1 MLAPVSPS
9 LTTALKHAPMGI
21 AIFDRSMRY
30 LAHSAQYLTDQGL
43 PADLSVLG
51 RVHYEVFPEIPQR
64 WRDMHAQVIHEGVEL
79 REDLGDRYVD
89 RHGRVE
95 WIRWSMAPWRTDE
108 GAIGGLV
115 LYTEV
120 VTAAVEARLR
130 LEAAEA
136 RYKAVFEQAA
146 MGVARISSRGEFLEV
161 NDRFCAITRR
171 TRERLTA
178 GNAAELVAPDD
189 LPYALTRVR
198 ALLSGEA
205 DTYAAERRLMAG
217 DGEQLWIRL
226 NISKVQPRDQEPY
239 LVAIIADI
247 TARKAVEAEQE
258 RHQGQLRL
266 LINELNHRVKN
277 TLATVQSMAAQTLR
291 NEPDPV
297 TAFEKFELRLLGL
310 SLAHDVLTR
319 ESWNGAEL
327 CEVAQ
332 RALAPF
338 TAAAGRVSVA
348 GPACFLPP
356 GGALTMSLVFH
367 ELATNALKYGGL
379 STLDGAVA
387 VSWAFDEP
395 TRALSLTWTETG
407 GPPVAAPPARRGF
420 GSRLI
425 ERSLRGELRGHARM
439 DWRSTGLVCRLD
451 ARVPTPTPPSP
462 ELGVVASLDETR
474 APRASNRSR
483 RKSLDA
489 PDPPQP

>member
-1 MLAPVSPS
+1 MIDTVSPS
-9 LTTALKHAPMGI
+9 LTTALMHAPMGI

-43 PADLSVLG
+43 PADLPLLG
-51 RVHYEVFPEIPQR
+51 RVHYEVFPEIPQF
-64 WRDMHAQVIHEGVEL
+64 WRDLHARVLNEGVEL
-79 REDLGDRYVD
+79 REDGGDRYVD

-108 GAIGGLV
+108 GAVGGLV

-146 MGVARISSRGEFLEV
+146 MGVARISPRGVFLEV

-171 TRERLTA
+171 SRQVLVA
-178 GNAAELVAPDD
+178 GNAAELIAPQD
-189 LPYALTRVR
+189 LPGAQAHVR
-198 ALLSGEA
+198 ALLAGRL
-205 DTYAAERRLMAG
+205 DTYAAERRLIAG
-217 DGEQLWIRL
+217 DGEVLWIRL
-226 NISKVQPRDQEPY
+226 TVSKVQPRGGLAY

-247 TARKAVEAEQE
+247 TARKVVEAEQE

-319 ESWNGAEL
+319 ESWHGADL

-348 GPACFLPP
+348 GPPCFLPP

-367 ELATNALKYGGL
+367 ELATNALKYGAL
-379 STLDGAVA
+379 SNLDGSVAVA
-387 VSWAFDEP
+387 WRFDEA

-407 GPPVAAPPARRGF
+407 GPRVEGPPSRRGF

-425 ERSLRGELRGHARM
+425 ERSLRGELRGQVRM
-439 DWRSTGLVCRLD
+439 EWREEGLVCRLE
-451 ARVPTPTPPSP
+451 AVAPLPTPPSP
-462 ELGVVASLDETR
+462 ELGVVASLDE
-474 APRASNRSR
+474 R
-483 RKSLDA
+483 R
-489 PDPPQP
+489 

>member
-1 MLAPVSPS
+1 MIDTVSPS

-43 PADLSVLG
+43 PADMSLLG
-51 RVHYEVFPEIPQR
+51 RVHYEVFHEIPQY
-64 WRDMHAQVIHEGVEL
+64 WRDLHARVLNEGVEL
-79 REDLGDRYVD
+79 REDAGDRYVD
-89 RHGRVE
+89 RTGRIE
-95 WIRWSMAPWRTDE
+95 WIRWSMAPWRTED

-120 VTAAVEARLR
+120 ATAAVEARLR

-136 RYKAVFEQAA
+136 RYKALFEQAA
-146 MGVARISSRGEFLEV
+146 MGVARISPTGAFLEV
-161 NDRFCAITRR
+161 NDRFCAITRHDR
-171 TRERLTA
+171 AHLLA
-178 GNAAELVAPDD
+178 GNAAELIEPED
-189 LPYALTRVR
+189 LPGAQGQTRS
-198 ALLSGEA
+198 LLAGRT
-205 DTYAAERRLMAG
+205 DTYAAERRLRAG
-217 DGEQLWIRL
+217 DGARLWIRL
-226 NISKVQPRDQEPY
+226 NVSRVQPSGQAPY

-297 TAFEKFELRLLGL
+297 TAFEKFESRLLGL

-319 ESWNGAEL
+319 ESWHGADL

-338 TAAAGRVSVA
+338 AAAAAGRVRVE
-348 GPACFLPP
+348 GPPCFLPP
-356 GGALTMSLVFH
+356 GGALTMSLIFH
-367 ELATNALKYGGL
+367 ELATNALKYGAL
-379 STLDGAVA
+379 SNLDGSVA
-387 VSWAFDEP
+387 VEWAFDP
-395 TRALSLTWTETG
+395 ATRALSLTWTETG
-407 GPPVAAPPARRGF
+407 GPSVEASPTRRGF

-425 ERSLRGELRGHARM
+425 ERSLRGELRGQARM
-439 DWRSTGLVCRLD
+439 DWRPEGLVCRLE
-451 ARVPTPTPPSP
+451 AVAPAPTPPSP
-462 ELGVVASLDETR
+462 ELGVVASLDE
-474 APRASNRSR
+474 R
-483 RKSLDA
+483 R
-489 PDPPQP
+489 

>member
-1 MLAPVSPS
+1 MIDTVSPS
-9 LTTALKHAPMGI
+9 LTTALMHAPMGI

-43 PADLSVLG
+43 PADLPLLG
-51 RVHYEVFPEIPQR
+51 RVHYEVFPEIPR
-64 WRDMHAQVIHEGVEL
+64 YWRDLHARVLNEGVEL
-79 REDLGDRYVD
+79 REDGGDRYVD

-108 GAIGGLV
+108 GAVGGLV

-146 MGVARISSRGEFLEV
+146 MGVARISPRGVFLEV

-171 TRERLTA
+171 TRETLAA
-178 GNAAELVAPDD
+178 GNAAELIAPQD
-189 LPYALTRVR
+189 LPGAQAHVR
-198 ALLSGEA
+198 ALLAGRL
-205 DTYAAERRLMAG
+205 DTYAAERRLIAG
-217 DGEQLWIRL
+217 DGDLLWIRL
-226 NISKVQPRDQEPY
+226 NVSKVQPRGGLAY

-319 ESWNGAEL
+319 ESWHGADL

-348 GPACFLPP
+348 GPPCFLPP

-367 ELATNALKYGGL
+367 ELATNALKYGAL
-379 STLDGAVA
+379 SNLDGSVAVA
-387 VSWAFDEP
+387 WSFDQAS
-395 TRALSLTWTETG
+395 RALSLTWTETG
-407 GPPVAAPPARRGF
+407 GPRVEAPPTRRGF

-425 ERSLRGELRGHARM
+425 ERSLRGELRGQVRM
-439 DWRSTGLVCRLD
+439 EWREEGLVCRLE
-451 ARVPTPTPPSP
+451 AVAPLPTPPSP
-462 ELGVVASLDETR
+462 ELGVVASLDE
-474 APRASNRSR
+474 R
-483 RKSLDA
+483 R
-489 PDPPQP
+489 